1 MPKKPLHPTIYP
13 ALTRADTI
21 QSFAKIIA
29 VAAVRMSQ
37 SEENSSPFEPE
48 IEQENVNK
56 ETSVKP
62 LETEVQFRMDFGN
75 EP

>member
-1 MPKKPLHPTIYP
+1 MPRKPLHPTMYP
-13 ALTRADTI
+13 APSRADTI

-29 VAAVRMSQ
+29 AAAVRMSQ
-37 SEENSSPFEPE
+37 SEENASSFEPDFK
-48 IEQENVNK
+48 QKTVNK

-62 LETEVQFRMDFGN
+62 LENEVQFRMDFGN

>member
-1 MPKKPLHPTIYP
+1 MYP
-13 ALTRADTI
+13 APTRADTI

-29 VAAVRMSQ
+29 AAAVRMSQ
-37 SEENSSPFEPE
+37 SEEISLPFEPKVN
-48 IEQENVNK
+48 QKNVNK

>member
-1 MPKKPLHPTIYP
+1 MPRKSQHPPIYQAP
-13 ALTRADTI
+13 SRADTI
-21 QSFAKIIA
+21 QSFAKLIA
-29 VAAVRMSQ
+29 AAAVRMSQ

-48 IEQENVNK
+48 SKQETVNK

-62 LETEVQFRMDFGN
+62 LKTEVQFRMDFGN

>member
-1 MPKKPLHPTIYP
+1 MPRKPLHPPIYLAP
-13 ALTRADTI
+13 TRADTI

-29 VAAVRMSQ
+29 AAAVRMSQ

-48 IEQENVNK
+48 IEQKTVNK
-56 ETSVKP
+56 ETSVKS
-62 LETEVQFRMDFGN
+62 LKIEVQFRMDFGN

>member
-13 ALTRADTI
+13 APTRADTI

-29 VAAVRMSQ
+29 AAAVRMSQ
-37 SEENSSPFEPE
+37 YEENASSFEPE
-48 IEQENVNK
+48 IKQETVNK

-62 LETEVQFRMDFGN
+62 LKTEVQFRMDFGN